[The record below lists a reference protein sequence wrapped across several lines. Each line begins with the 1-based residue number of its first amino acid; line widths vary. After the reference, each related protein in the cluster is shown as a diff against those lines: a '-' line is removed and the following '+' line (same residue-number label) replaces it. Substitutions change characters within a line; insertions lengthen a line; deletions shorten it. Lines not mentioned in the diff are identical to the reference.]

1 VAGHKRSRRP
11 GTNVE
16 NPSTRDRRAL
26 SASPRACW
34 KQKELESEKERE
46 TQRERERERERG
58 TVRERQRGI
67 AGKRSNEATRRRRI
81 RIYIF
86 SLAAVG
92 QEADRVQ

>member
-26 SASPRACW
+26 RASPRACW
-34 KQKELESEKERE
+34 KQKELESE
-46 TQRERERERERG
+46 RERERERE
-58 TVRERQRGI
+58 RGI
-67 AGKRSNEATRRRRI
+67 AGKRSNEARRRRRRRRI